1 MNYLSNEQKIF
12 YCLRRT
18 ELNRISYELPIFLKV
33 SDRRNLQAME
43 PHKPLKLKIKLP
55 TRVQPEV
62 MPEPGEAGL
71 YTNKIHYLRKY
82 LLDELVAK
90 KFAMDFMEP
99 VDTAALQVPNYY
111 TIIKRPMDVG
121 TIIKRVQN
129 RYYHRVD
136 DLICDFRLVISNCFT
151 FNRPGDVVYRNCQ
164 KLEKFFHR
172 VLNKMPKG
180 EEKPSTKDPRSSG
193 RQHGYEKASD
203 VVQRQCQE
211 HLEKLQAAIAKE
223 DDPTIC
229 KYFNAKLE
237 YLSQKV
243 DRFYFKTIEEF
254 RFEVTGIFKNFD
266 NQIKLFHELFHK
278 TCDQDPHQRYSNCHW
293 SHELESKKPPE
304 EQDSN
309 VKLDKRDIT
318 EVLFALKRAE
328 SSVEHC
334 LKSYSREKES
344 RARGLIEA
352 FDATANRLKQK
363 LMKGR
368 RVEMNRDERRKE
380 QMKYYAQ
387 MQEQRET
394 QESITQ
400 EEENSPERDEL
411 PEQANSSDEEKYEAQ
426 PDDCNQAHL
435 TDTNVDVEYDNC
447 QPEYNTDEPIS
458 NAPISA
464 SDLPMENWQMSETEA
479 PPTCTWPEQAESNLC
494 DMTEQLDEAA
504 AAAAIPADST
514 LWTDLQLSSSSD
526 DDSDESDSS

>member
-1 MNYLSNEQKIF
+1 
-12 YCLRRT
+12 
-18 ELNRISYELPIFLKV
+18 
-33 SDRRNLQAME
+33 ME
-43 PHKPLKLKIKLP
+43 SHKPLKLKIKLP

-62 MPEPGEAGL
+62 MPQPGEAGL

-193 RQHGYEKASD
+193 RQHGYEKASEI
-203 VVQRQCQE
+203 VQRQCQE
-211 HLEKLQAAIAKE
+211 HLAKLQAAVAKE
-223 DDPTIC
+223 DDQSIC
-229 KYFNAKLE
+229 KYFNAKFD

-266 NQIKLFHELFHK
+266 NQIKAFHELFHK

-293 SHELESKKPPE
+293 SHELDASKAQEEAESH
-304 EQDSN
+304 

-328 SSVEHC
+328 SSVDHC
-334 LKSYSREKES
+334 LKSYSRDKET
-344 RARGLIEA
+344 RARGLIDA

-363 LMKGR
+363 LMRGR
-368 RVEMNRDERRKE
+368 KVDKTREERRKE
-380 QMKYYAQ
+380 QQKYYSQMKEHTQAQ
-387 MQEQRET
+387 AQEQV
-394 QESITQ
+394 TQ
-400 EEENSPERDEL
+400 EEESPER
-411 PEQANSSDEEKYEAQ
+411 EQSSHSSDDEHNESQLYVDNQ
-426 PDDCNQAHL
+426 PEPQ
-435 TDTNVDVEYDNC
+435 DVEYQNF
-447 QPEYNTDEPIS
+447 QPVEQIDEENVPTGATS
-458 NAPISA
+458 SPMQPWQLPEDA
-464 SDLPMENWQMSETEA
+464 SPQTNPEEVNME
-479 PPTCTWPEQAESNLC
+479 
-494 DMTEQLDEAA
+494 EQLDAA
-504 AAAAIPADST
+504 AAAPESAAVVDST
-514 LWTDLQLSSSSD
+514 LWSDLQLSSSDASEE
-526 DDSDESDSS
+526 DESS